1 MYVKIARTVFGF
13 RDRKRKFKRKDRM
26 EPIQLRFKDDG
37 KIPNSPLPLLI
48 YKGVYSGE
56 DADYIQTH
64 FESHD
69 WSNAWR
75 DGIFNY
81 VHYHS
86 NTHEVLGVFEGFAKV
101 RFGGDEGETVSLE
114 EGDVV
119 VIPAGVGHQCLEA
132 SDDFE
137 VVGAY
142 PGGSDYDIRKG
153 EEGDRPK
160 ADENISKVPMPECDP
175 VYGKMQGVPTLWKS

>member
-1 MYVKIARTVFGF
+1 
-13 RDRKRKFKRKDRM
+13 M
-26 EPIQLRFKDDG
+26 EPIQLRFKDDV

-56 DADYIQTH
+56 DADFIQSH

-75 DGIFNY
+75 DGIY
-81 VHYHS
+81 DYAHYHS
-86 NTHEVLGVFEGFAKV
+86 NTHEVLGVSSGHATV
-101 RFGGDEGETVSLE
+101 RLGGDQGETVSVE
-114 EGDVV
+114 QGDVI
-119 VIPAGVGHQCLEA
+119 VIPAGVGHQCIEA

-142 PGGSDYDIRKG
+142 PDGRDFDICKG
-153 EEGDRPK
+153 DEGERPETDK
-160 ADENISKVPMPECDP
+160 SISKVPLPENDP
-175 VYGKMQGVPTLWKS
+175 VYGKMQGVPTLWKT